1 MKISDTTLKDVKI
14 VTPEIFKDK
23 RGFFFE
29 SYSKKKFDKIIGK
42 KINFVQD
49 NHSKSKKGVIRG
61 LHYQKAPFEQAKLVR
76 VIKGEIFDVAVD
88 IRTSSPDFGKWF
100 GINLSEKNKKQL
112 WIPEG
117 FAHGFQTLTKEA
129 EVIYKTTAYYKK
141 NSEITIKF
149 DDEKLNIKWKKNIRH
164 IISTKDVKSLDFSKY
179 SEKLRK

>member
-1 MKISDTTLKDVKI
+1 MKISDTVLKLVKVI
-14 VTPEIFKDK
+14 TPEIFKDE

-29 SYSKKKFDKIIGK
+29 SFNQKKFDKIIGK
-42 KINFVQD
+42 KIKFVQD

-117 FAHGFQTLTKEA
+117 FAHGFQTLTKDA

-149 DDEKLNIKWKKNIRH
+149 DDEKLNIKWKKNLMFK
-164 IISTKDVKSLDFSKY
+164 ISSKD
-179 SEKLRK
+179 KLGINFNQLKI